1 MILPRQHFLLCYL
14 TTLSVGPAGGIWTGE
29 LPHLADRHLSIE
41 LTGQRDTW
49 IIYHMRGINNDWL
62 IDLVMVW
69 LIDNE

>member
-14 TTLSVGPAGGIWTGE
+14 TTLSVGPADGVWTGE

-41 LTGQRDTW
+41 LTGLRDTW

-62 IDLVMVW
+62 IDSVMVW
-69 LIDNE
+69 VIDNE